1 MMDEAAKLMVDAAVV
16 MRTPGRPTQG
26 KIGDLDN
33 LTDEELRALIGNVA
47 AFANTAGVTLK
58 GVQAVGDLYMRLG
71 GTNTIYTNARSE
83 AGVFVVQ
90 TNSIGELVFLF
101 E

>member
-58 GVQAVGDLYMRLG
+58 GVQAGGDLYMRLG